1 MLIAALGVTAC
12 GGGGGDSPPSSPPP
26 PIGSPPPPSPPP
38 PPPPPAVLPPAP
50 SAPTNR
56 TPAVNAGPDIVAFE
70 GDTVVLTAGAGD
82 PEGVS
87 VAPTWL
93 QVAGPAVSL
102 SSSNSP
108 QTSFTAPDVP
118 AGVPAVLEFR
128 VTVSDGTF
136 SDNDVVSV
144 TVREPAAAAFV
155 TINGNLQ
162 YEFVPPNPNC
172 QGLNFAATVNRPIR
186 GATVQIVDTATRELL
201 GTTASDDNG
210 NYSIA
215 DIPEN
220 TSVDVLILAELKA
233 GMGAVSWDVTVRD
246 NFIPNANDADSDP
259 PPFRNGPQYA
269 MSTTIDSGTVPV
281 TLDLVAETGWD
292 GLAYSRDRSAGPFAV
307 LDAIYA
313 GMNFVADVDPTV
325 SFDPLTAYWSINN
338 KLVSTGLDVS
348 AGELTASFY
357 RPGDQEMFL
366 TGDAA
371 TDTEEFD
378 EHVTVHEW
386 GHYFEDVLSR
396 ADSTGGPHA
405 IGDRLDARLAWSE
418 GWATALAGMALTEP
432 VYCDTGPAGAG
443 TGFGIGSESG
453 SYDPRGWYDEIS
465 VVRLLYDLFDAT
477 NVEDGN
483 NDDIAIGFE
492 PIYQTMIGELAVT
505 DSFATVFSFATALR
519 ARLDPAD
526 QQRLD
531 NQLTREDMTPGFNRW
546 GDGELNDAIGGRD
559 VFPLYTDVTV
569 GGGVT
574 EVCVNDD
581 YDRFNNQPER
591 TGNKLAQ
598 RRYLRFELPSN
609 NSYRFTIRTTTPIP
623 GVDDPGDP
631 SDRSDPDLFVYRNG
645 TLVAFGISGVADQEN
660 FVGQNPLTAGLYVA
674 DLLEFRHRDN
684 DSPTN
689 FPTRVCF
696 DVSITPI

>member
-1 MLIAALGVTAC
+1 MLIAAFSIAAC
-12 GGGGGDSPPSSPPP
+12 GGGGGDAPPSSPPP
-26 PIGSPPPPSPPP
+26 PVGSPPP
-38 PPPPPAVLPPAP
+38 PPPPPPPSGLPPAP
-50 SAPTNR
+50 AAPVNR
-56 TPAVNAGPDIVAFE
+56 APAVNAGPDIVVFE
-70 GDTVVLTAGAGD
+70 GANVVLTASAGD
-82 PEGVS
+82 PEGASVTPAWVQVS
-87 VAPTWL
+87 
-93 QVAGPAVSL
+93 GPGVSL
-102 SSSNSP
+102 TSP
-108 QTSFTAPDVP
+108 GSLQTSFVAPDVQ
-118 AGVPAVLEFR
+118 AGVPVDLEFR
-128 VTVSDGTF
+128 VTATDGTF
-136 SDNDVVSV
+136 SDNDVVRV

-155 TINGNLQ
+155 TVNGNLQ

-172 QGLNFAATVNRPIR
+172 QGLDFAATANRPIR

-210 NYSIA
+210 NYSVTG
-215 DIPEN
+215 IPEN
-220 TSVDVLILAELKA
+220 TQVDVLILAELKA
-233 GMGAVSWDVTVRD
+233 GLGAVSWDVTVRD
-246 NFIPNANDADSDP
+246 NFVPGGSDADSNP

-269 MSTTIDSGTVPV
+269 LATTIDSGTVPV

-292 GLAYSRDRSAGPFAV
+292 GAAYTGDRSAAPFAV

-313 GMNFVADVDPTV
+313 GMTFVTGVDPNT
-325 SFDPLTAYWSINN
+325 SFAPLTAYWSVNN
-338 KLVSTGLDVS
+338 KLVSTGLDVT

-357 RPGDQEMFL
+357 RPGDRELFL

-396 ADSTGGPHA
+396 SDSTGGPHA
-405 IGDRLDARLAWSE
+405 IGDRLDARLAWGE
-418 GWATALAGMALTEP
+418 GWATALAGMALTVP

-465 VVRLLYDLFDAT
+465 VVRLLYDLFDTT

-483 NDDIAIGFE
+483 NDDIALGFE
-492 PIYQTMIGELAVT
+492 PIYQTMIGEQAVT
-505 DSFATVFSFATALR
+505 DSFTTVFSFATALR

-546 GDGELNDAIGGRD
+546 GDGELNDSNGGLD
-559 VFPLYTDVTV
+559 VFPLYTDITV

-574 EVCVNDD
+574 EVCVNEE
-581 YDRFNNQPER
+581 YDRFNNQSER
-591 TGNKLAQ
+591 TGNKLGQ
-598 RRYLRFELPSN
+598 RRYLRFSIPSN
-609 NSYRFTIRTTTPIP
+609 NNYLFTIRTTTTIP
-623 GVDDPGDP
+623 GADDPSDP
-631 SDRSDPDLFVYRNG
+631 SDRSDPDLFVFRDG
-645 TLVAFGISGVADQEN
+645 ALVAFGISGIADEEV
-660 FVGQNPLTAGLYVA
+660 FVGQNPLPEGLYVA
-674 DLLEFRHRDN
+674 DLLEFRYRDT

-689 FPTRVCF
+689 FPSRVCF
-696 DVSITPI
+696 DVSITPN